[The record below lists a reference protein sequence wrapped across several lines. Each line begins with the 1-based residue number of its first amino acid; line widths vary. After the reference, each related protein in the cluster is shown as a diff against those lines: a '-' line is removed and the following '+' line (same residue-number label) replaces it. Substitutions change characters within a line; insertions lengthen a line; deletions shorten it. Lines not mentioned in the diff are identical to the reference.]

1 MEGAIDFGSLMAA
14 LQYLPDREKIVLV
27 ALINAQAVP
36 ETGDPAKIERLIGQ
50 MIIGAARDKRRHA
63 QPEGQPPPEVVGPI
77 SNVRR

>member
-1 MEGAIDFGSLMAA
+1 MEGPIDFGNLMAA

-50 MIIGAARDKRRHA
+50 IVIAAARDKRRHA
-63 QPEGQPPPEVVGPI
+63 QPEGQSAPEAAAPI
-77 SNVRR
+77 SNVRP